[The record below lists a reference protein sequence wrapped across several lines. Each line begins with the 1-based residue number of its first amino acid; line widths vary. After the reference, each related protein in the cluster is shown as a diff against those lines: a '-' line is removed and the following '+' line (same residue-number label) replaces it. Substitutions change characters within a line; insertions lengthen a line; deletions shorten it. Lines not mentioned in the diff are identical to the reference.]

1 MKSVTLISDW
11 KLKDPYVAIFKAQ
24 LATKVAGIQQ
34 FDISHAIDLFN
45 IEQTAFLLKNSYK
58 SFPQHTLHIILTNAP
73 MDRNTCP
80 VLVEYDKHYFLGQ
93 DNGIFSMMFGNTEP
107 LKALQYH
114 PSLIDSNSYTDK
126 ILEMVR
132 WFFTDQIEDN
142 TTPYSKFKLGIKHEA
157 TYDAAQSKIQGH
169 IIYID
174 AVCNAITNIPV
185 EMFEEA
191 NTRNQF
197 EATLSSA
204 SYLNINKCYDYYNP
218 AGREAFFVRNS
229 MGYLEI
235 AMYRNNFA
243 VLSDIKVGDIV
254 EIRF

>member
-1 MKSVTLISDW
+1 MKAVTLISDW

-34 FDISHAIDLFN
+34 FDLTHAIDLFN
-45 IEQTAFLLKNSYK
+45 IEQTAFILKNSYK
-58 SFPQHTLHIILTNAP
+58 AFPQRTLHIILTDAP
-73 MDRNTCP
+73 TDKATCP

-93 DNGIFSMMFGNTEP
+93 DNGIFSMMFDTTEP

-114 PSLIDSNSYTDK
+114 PSLIDPNSYTDK
-126 ILEMVR
+126 LLEMVR

-157 TYDAAQSKIQGH
+157 SYNAAQNKITGKVV
-169 IIYID
+169 YID

-197 EATLSSA
+197 VATIPTSCFLQ
-204 SYLNINKCYDYYNP
+204 INKCFDYYNP
-218 AGREAFFVRNS
+218 SSREAFLVRNP
-229 MGYLEI
+229 MGFIEI

-243 VLSDIKVGDIV
+243 ALANVNVGDTI
-254 EIRF
+254 EIQF